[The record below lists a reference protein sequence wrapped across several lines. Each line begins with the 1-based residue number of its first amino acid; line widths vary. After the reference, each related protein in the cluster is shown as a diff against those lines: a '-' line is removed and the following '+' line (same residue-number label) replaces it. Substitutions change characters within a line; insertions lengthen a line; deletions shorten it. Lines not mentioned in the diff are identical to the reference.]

1 MRRVYQTQSKN
12 IKEEKSNEGET
23 VILKLAPRSELL
35 GPVPGLTGESED
47 RRNQQKERT
56 QPQEKQ
62 A

>member
-1 MRRVYQTQSKN
+1 MRWVYQTQSKN

-23 VILKLAPRSELL
+23 VILKLAPRSKLL
-35 GPVPGLTGESED
+35 RPVPGLTEESED